1 LATSAG
7 HLEGAD
13 KEQFLKA
20 SLTAKARA
28 AVEAGFATAGE
39 QFSKSIKDGQAKAAA
54 AAGCDTVGELLMEG
68 KARAA
73 AAAGFCHF
81 HAWPSWRCRCQV

>member
-1 LATSAG
+1 MATSAG

-20 SLTAKARA
+20 SLTAKAKA

-54 AAGCDTVGELLMEG
+54 AAGCDTVGEFLSPLVKDG
-68 KARAA
+68 KAKAA
-73 AAAGFCHF
+73 VERRKHI
-81 HAWPSWRCRCQV
+81 RRIVL

>member
-1 LATSAG
+1 M
-7 HLEGAD
+7 
-13 KEQFLKA
+13 KA

-39 QFSKSIKDGQAKAAA
+39 QLSKSIKDGQAKAAA
-54 AAGCDTVGELLMEG
+54 AAGCDTFGELLSPLIKDG
-68 KARAA
+68 QAKAA